1 MNRRRKLTA
10 SVIALLA
17 SAFVTAGALAQAGAF
32 PARTIK
38 LVVPFAAGGSSDILA
53 RVVAEKAG
61 ALLGQAIVIDN
72 RAGGNTVIGTQAVAS
87 ASPDGYTLLQA
98 SPNTVV
104 VAALQKNLPYNLE
117 RDFRPIIG
125 IGAVPLLV
133 AVPASASIRSIADL
147 VTAAKQPAGISYASG
162 GIGSLG
168 HLAPARFLRELKI
181 TATHVPYRGVAPAI
195 QDVAANRVQ
204 LMFVSSLEGMQMV
217 KSGGIRLLGVTAE
230 QRLPGL
236 PDVPTMAEL
245 GFAGF
250 TPAVWY
256 GFLAPAKTPAPV
268 VARLYTALEQAMG
281 DASVQS
287 RLGELGL
294 TVKVRN
300 GADFG
305 TFMREEAERWRAV
318 VVENNIKLE

>member
-1 MNRRRKLTA
+1 MIRRRQLTA
-10 SVIALLA
+10 SAIALLA
-17 SAFVTAGALAQAGAF
+17 SAYAPAGALAQAGEF

-53 RVVAEKAG
+53 RVLAEKAG

-104 VAALQKNLPYNLE
+104 VAALQKRLPYDLE

-133 AVPASASIRSIADL
+133 AVPASSTIRSVADL

-217 KSGGIRLLGVTAE
+217 RSGGIRLLGVTAE
-230 QRLPGL
+230 QRLAGL

-268 VARLYTALEQAMG
+268 MTRLYRALEQAMA

-294 TVKVRN
+294 TVKVRS

-305 TFMREEAERWRAV
+305 KFMRDEAERWRVV
-318 VVENNIKLE
+318 VVENDVKLE